1 MMNNSKTILVT
12 GSSRGIGKAIATL
25 AHKQGY
31 KVILHGSKDS
41 EQLNKTQKSL
51 QGSLKVIFDVAD
63 KEQTYREIHKLIQE
77 LIFIDILINNAG
89 IALNVVKDVS
99 EIDDE
104 KALQEWKVNVL
115 GPIHCIQAVLPSMIE
130 KGRGNIINIASIKG
144 YPNYATLSSFTYG
157 HTKAAVLEITKA
169 LAKVYSPKGI
179 RFNAVAPGYVRTDI
193 SKSWTKESWERVNNG
208 ILLERVANP
217 EEIAPLVMFLASD
230 DASYI
235 TGSDFL
241 IDGGYSLKGK

>member
-1 MMNNSKTILVT
+1 MNKTKIILIT
-12 GSSRGIGKAIATL
+12 GSSRGIGKAIAAL
-25 AHKQGY
+25 AHQQGY
-31 KVILHGSKDS
+31 KVIVHGRKESKELD
-41 EQLNKTQKSL
+41 KTYKSL
-51 QGSLKVIFDVAD
+51 SGSLKIVFDVANKQETNKAIGLLLD
-63 KEQTYREIHKLIQE
+63 KLGT
-77 LIFIDILINNAG
+77 IDVLVNNAG
-89 IALNVVKDVS
+89 IALNTPKDIS

-115 GPIHCIQAVLPSMIE
+115 GPIHCIQAVLPSMLK
-130 KGRGNIINIASIKG
+130 KGKGNIINIASIKA

-169 LAKVYSPKGI
+169 LAKVYSPCGI
-179 RFNAVAPGYVRTDI
+179 RFNAVAPGYVLTDI
-193 SKSWTKESWERVNNG
+193 SRLWSKEAWERVNNG
-208 ILLERVANP
+208 ILLERVAKP

-230 DASYI
+230 ESSYI